1 MGRIIVSEFVSV
13 DGVMEAPGGEPGY
26 RHTGW
31 VARFPDLG
39 QFAYKLEETQVAEAL
54 LLGHTTYR
62 GFAGAWPKQEGDF
75 ADKMNAMPKYVVS
88 STLRDPAW
96 HNTTVLQGPV
106 EESVARLK
114 AEVQG
119 ELLVAGSHTL
129 VQALRAHDLVD
140 EYRLMVFPIVLGS
153 GMRVFEDSEDA
164 TELELTA
171 ARSFGSV
178 ALLTYQPARG
188 DSTPDTSARA
198 VDRFVKDVLK
208 TQQ

>member
-1 MGRIIVSEFVSV
+1 MGRIVVSEFVSV

-39 QFAYKLEETQVAEAL
+39 QFAYKLEETLAAEAL
-54 LLGHTTYR
+54 LLGRTTYR
-62 GFAGAWPKQEGDF
+62 SFAGAWPDQEGDF

-96 HNTTVLQGPV
+96 DNTTILEGPV
-106 EESVARLK
+106 AESVARLK

-119 ELLVAGSHTL
+119 VLLVAGSHTL

-140 EYRLMVFPIVLGS
+140 EYRLMVLPIVLGS

-164 TELELTA
+164 AELELTA

-178 ALLTYQPARG
+178 ALLTYQPTRG
-188 DSTPDTSARA
+188 DSTPDTTARA
-198 VDRFVKDVLK
+198 VDHFVKDVLK